1 MTTLWSRLSACYCR
15 FAIAIVGR
23 TLVYC
28 ALPRVAASI
37 LLALVLPALAFQA
50 GRPTQPAAAP
60 PKKTARATPPLSRE
74 ARALQRWMRTMTLR
88 DEVAQMVMIPFTGRP
103 LNTRSREFR
112 KIADLVRREHVGGMI
127 LVNVTQGRLVAKAD
141 PLEAA
146 QFINSMQSLARV
158 PLLISGDLERGAS
171 MRLDATTVF
180 PHAMAFTAG
189 GDPAAVRFEGEVTAR
204 EARAIGINWVFYPV
218 ADVNSN
224 PDNPIINIRSF
235 GENPEDVAAFAR
247 SFIEGAHSVKSN
259 YVLTTAKHFPG
270 HGDTATDT
278 HINLAT
284 IYSDRR
290 HLDTVELV
298 PFRAAVAAGV
308 DSIMTAHLAVP
319 ALEAP
324 DLPATLSPAILTGL
338 LREQLGFKGIVVT
351 DALEMGGIAKGF
363 NVAEAAVRAV
373 KAGAD
378 VLLMPRDPL
387 AAINAVVAAVNRNEI
402 SRKRIQASVV
412 RLLQAKVKVDLDLNR
427 RVDLNRVSDVLDLPE
442 NAVRADA
449 IAAHAVTLVRN
460 EGHLIPLAKGVKAC
474 VVAMVES
481 HNGQEGDQFAEQ
493 LRQITPGTPFFSI
506 APDQV
511 KDTSAAILSA
521 PCDAYVVAA
530 WVSVA
535 GYRGNVALGG
545 DFPDLL
551 NSIVATDKPVALVS
565 LGNPYIVRSFP
576 NVKAYMTTYSTVPP
590 SEVAAVKALFGLQPI
605 SGKLPVTIPGIAQY
619 HTGLTLP

>member
-1 MTTLWSRLSACYCR
+1 
-15 FAIAIVGR
+15 
-23 TLVYC
+23 
-28 ALPRVAASI
+28 
-37 LLALVLPALAFQA
+37 
-50 GRPTQPAAAP
+50 
-60 PKKTARATPPLSRE
+60 
-74 ARALQRWMRTMTLR
+74 MTLR

-103 LNTRSREFR
+103 LNTRSREYR

-146 QFINSMQSLARV
+146 QFINSMQALARV

-180 PHAMAFTAG
+180 PHAMALTAG
-189 GDPAAVRFEGEVTAR
+189 GDPAAARFEGEVTAR
-204 EARAIGINWVFYPV
+204 EARVIGLNWVFFPV

-235 GENPEDVAAFAR
+235 GENPDDVATFSRA
-247 SFIEGAHSVKSN
+247 FIEGAHSVTSN

-284 IYSDRR
+284 VNSDRQ
-290 HLDTVELV
+290 HLETVEFA
-298 PFRAAVAAGV
+298 PFRADIAAGV

-324 DLPATLSPAILTGL
+324 DLPATLSPVILTEL
-338 LREQLGFKGIVVT
+338 LREQLGFKGIIIT

-363 NVAEAAVRAV
+363 NVAEASVRAV

-378 VLLMPRDPL
+378 VLLMPRDPT

-402 SRKRIQASVV
+402 SRKRIQASVL
-412 RLLQAKVKVDLDLNR
+412 RLLQAKVKVDLDLR
-427 RVDLNRVSDVLDLPE
+427 RQVDLKKIPDVLNLPE
-442 NAVRADA
+442 NAARAEA
-449 IAAHAVTLVRN
+449 IAAHAVTLVKN
-460 EGHLIPLAKGVKAC
+460 DGNLIPLAKGVKAC

-481 HNGQEGDQFAEQ
+481 HNYQEGDQFADQ
-493 LRQITPGTPFFSI
+493 LHQLSPGTPLFSI

-511 KDTSAAILSA
+511 KDTSAAILST
-521 PCDAYVVAA
+521 PCDVYVVAA
-530 WVSVA
+530 WVSFA
-535 GYRGNVALGG
+535 AYRGNVALGG
-545 DFPDLL
+545 DFPELL
-551 NSIVATDKPVALVS
+551 NSILATNKPVALIS

-576 NVKAYMTTYSTVPP
+576 NVNAYMTTYSTVPP
-590 SEVAAVKALFGLQPI
+590 SEVAAVKALFGLEPI
-605 SGKLPVTIPGIAQY
+605 TGKLPVSIPGVAPY
-619 HTGLTLP
+619 HTGLPTAAKLP

>member
-1 MTTLWSRLSACYCR
+1 MTRLWSRPAACS
-15 FAIAIVGR
+15 
-23 TLVYC
+23 L
-28 ALPRVAASI
+28 LLL
-37 LLALVLPALAFQA
+37 LLALPALAA
-50 GRPTQPAAAP
+50 NPPA
-60 PKKTARATPPLSRE
+60 KKVVRATPPASRE
-74 ARALQRWMRTMTLR
+74 ARAVQRWMRTMTLR
-88 DEVAQMVMIPFTGRP
+88 DEVAQMVMVPFTGRP

-112 KIADLVRREHVGGMI
+112 KMADLVRREHVGGMI
-127 LVNVTQGRLVAKAD
+127 LVNVTQGRLVQKAD

-146 QFINSMQSLARV
+146 QFIDSMQTLARV

-171 MRLDATTVF
+171 MRLEGTTVF

-189 GDPAAVRFEGEVTAR
+189 SDPAAARFEGEVTAR

-235 GENPEDVAAFAR
+235 GENPEEVGKFVEAF
-247 SFIEGAHSVKSN
+247 IDGAHSVTSN
-259 YVLTTAKHFPG
+259 YVITTAKHFPG

-278 HINLAT
+278 HLNLGTINSDLNHLQT
-284 IYSDRR
+284 I
-290 HLDTVELV
+290 EFA
-298 PFRAAVAAGV
+298 PFRAAIAAGV

-319 ALEAP
+319 ALEAA
-324 DLPATLSPAILTGL
+324 DIPATLSPAILTGT
-338 LREQLGFKGIVVT
+338 LREQLAFKGIVVT

-363 NVAEAAVRAV
+363 NVAEASVRAV

-378 VLLMPRDPL
+378 VLLMPRDPV
-387 AAINAVVAAVNRNEI
+387 AAINAVVAAVARKEI

-427 RVDLNRVSDVLDLPE
+427 RIDLKKISDVVDLPE
-442 NAVRADA
+442 NAARAEA

-460 EGHLIPLAKGVKAC
+460 EGKMIPLAKNAKAC
-474 VVAMVES
+474 FVAMVES
-481 HNGQEGDQFAEQ
+481 HNGQQGDQFADQ
-493 LRQITPGTPFFSI
+493 LRQIAPGAPLFSI

-511 KDTSAAILSA
+511 KDTSPTILSS

-551 NSIVATDKPVALVS
+551 NSIIATNKPVALIS

-576 NVKAYMTTYSTVPP
+576 DVKAYMATFSTVPP
-590 SEVAAVKALFGLQPI
+590 SEAAAVKALFGLEPI
-605 SGKLPVTIPGIAQY
+605 TGKLPVSIPGIAPY
-619 HTGLTLP
+619 HAGLVLDAIASASQ

>member
-1 MTTLWSRLSACYCR
+1 MTSMWSRPWVCSWACSC
-15 FAIAIVGR
+15 I
-23 TLVYC
+23 L
-28 ALPRVAASI
+28 L
-37 LLALVLPALAFQA
+37 LLALPAPL
-50 GRPTQPAAAP
+50 TAAAP
-60 PKKTARATPPLSRE
+60 AKKVVRATPPLSRE
-74 ARALQRWMRTMTLR
+74 ARAVQRWMRTMTLR
-88 DEVAQMVMIPFTGRP
+88 DEVAQLVMIPFTGRP

-112 KIADLVRREHVGGMI
+112 KLADLVRREHVGGMI
-127 LVNVTQGRLVAKAD
+127 LVNVTQGRVVQKAD

-204 EARAIGINWVFYPV
+204 EARAVGINWVFYPV

-235 GENPEDVAAFAR
+235 GENPEDVAKFVQ

-270 HGDTATDT
+270 HGDTDTDT

-284 IYSDRR
+284 INSDRQ
-290 HLDTVELV
+290 HLDTIELA
-298 PFRAAVAAGV
+298 PFRAAIAAGV

-324 DLPATLSPAILTGL
+324 DLPATLSPAILTSL

-363 NVAEAAVRAV
+363 SVAEASVRAV

-378 VLLMPRDPL
+378 VLLMPRDPI
-387 AAINAVVAAVNRNEI
+387 AAINAVVAAVNRKEI

-412 RLLQAKVKVDLDLNR
+412 RLLEAKVKVDLDLNR
-427 RVDLNRVSDVLDLPE
+427 HVDLKKISDVLDLPE
-442 NAVRADA
+442 NEARAEA

-460 EGHLIPLAKGVKAC
+460 EGRLIPLSKGAKAC
-474 VVAMVES
+474 FVAMVES
-481 HNGQEGDQFAEQ
+481 HNGQEGGQFTDQ
-493 LRQITPGTPFFSI
+493 LRRI
-506 APDQV
+506 APDAPLFSVAPDQASA
-511 KDTSAAILSA
+511 TSPAILSA
-521 PCDAYVVAA
+521 PCDTYVVAA

-545 DFPDLL
+545 GFPDLL
-551 NSIVATDKPVALVS
+551 NGILATNKPVALIS

-576 NVKAYMTTYSTVPP
+576 NVKAYMTTFSTAPP
-590 SEVAAVKALFGLQPI
+590 SEAAAVKALFGLSPI
-605 SGKLPVTIPGIAQY
+605 TGKLPVTIPGIAPY
-619 HTGLTLP
+619 HTGLTLQ